1 MTNIDEI
8 KTLNEQYFNWLRDK
22 TVLREVCDN
31 WTEIT
36 TPFLDRHNDCLQIYV
51 KPEKNNV
58 SLSDDGYI
66 VSDLRMYGC
75 DIDSPKRKSILQEM
89 LNGFGI
95 KLVEGRLE
103 AHGNRKEFPQLKHN
117 LVQAMLSVDDMF
129 YLSSP
134 HVASLFSDDAASWLD
149 ASEIRFTP
157 KIKFV
162 GKSGFSYNF
171 FAAIP
176 KSSKSPERIVQ
187 PINNPDKNSVQRL
200 IFEWDDIKETR
211 WPGSVIY
218 PILNDSKS
226 SINPTILSALEKYGI
241 NGILWSEREKHKNLL
256 AS

>member
-8 KTLNEQYFNWLRDK
+8 KTLNEQYFDWLRDK
-22 TVLREVCDN
+22 TVLREVGDN

-129 YLSSP
+129 YLS
-134 HVASLFSDDAASWLD
+134 
-149 ASEIRFTP
+149 
-157 KIKFV
+157 
-162 GKSGFSYNF
+162 
-171 FAAIP
+171 
-176 KSSKSPERIVQ
+176 
-187 PINNPDKNSVQRL
+187 
-200 IFEWDDIKETR
+200 
-211 WPGSVIY
+211 
-218 PILNDSKS
+218 
-226 SINPTILSALEKYGI
+226 
-241 NGILWSEREKHKNLL
+241 
-256 AS
+256 